1 VILAAPLTIFMGRS
15 VNHNSWKLLML
26 NFQRNARMWTNKNY
40 MKLVEEEE
48 EARFF
53 FWEWEKLSFDSSS

>member
-1 VILAAPLTIFMGRS
+1 
-15 VNHNSWKLLML
+15 
-26 NFQRNARMWTNKNY
+26 MWTNKNC